1 MSETKE
7 KYLTELQIKQLQII
21 DHYGINHQFKKL
33 AEECA
38 ELIQAILKDA
48 DPFRADIVC
57 EMADV
62 VNIINQIK
70 LKDEIVAEG
79 IDNIELYKVDRE
91 LKRIISSKEAWKL
104 AQD

>member
-1 MSETKE
+1 MSERE
-7 KYLTELQIKQLQII
+7 QKYLTELQTKQLQII
-21 DHYGINHQFKKL
+21 DHYGIDHQFKKL

-48 DPFRADIVC
+48 DPFRTDIVY
-57 EMADV
+57 EIADV

-70 LKDEIVAEG
+70 LKDEIMAEG
-79 IDNIELYKVDRE
+79 IDVVELYKVNRE
-91 LKRIISSKEAWKL
+91 LKRIISNKEAWKL